1 MNKKLR
7 RSSIFFASGLILLN
21 FAACGKK
28 DDGLTQFLENAP
40 QDELMLAGYVA
51 PYEVTEEAFTL
62 YKNCGLNTVAFG
74 GNQYELELNS
84 DNFWYWGSRR
94 QDKGLELCKKLGLD
108 AILRYGDWLGELI
121 EGSWSE
127 TPFSDYTYEEYRD
140 IIKAVHIADEPR
152 TQEHWETYG
161 NDSLTA
167 DFQKNFDVPY
177 MVNLL
182 PTYSGKENLG
192 GTYDDYLKTYEE
204 YILSDFSD
212 NYMIS
217 VDFYPRDKNSGKL
230 RNDWIMC
237 YEKIANLAKKYN
249 AFTHFYIDSAQA
261 GDLYD
266 VKSEQDL
273 RLQMNVGL
281 AFGGAAFSYYCYSVP
296 PGWNYNYCLLNP
308 DGTPSPFYFGAQKVN
323 AEAQSFAKEYLA
335 FDWVKS
341 VAVYEGEEP
350 IEYGMMRLQENLDD
364 RKYVQDISANG
375 DVLVGCFEKQ
385 GYEAYMLVSYV
396 NPDEQGEVDITLT
409 LQDKNALLVY
419 TGNEKTNGQR
429 IEAKDGKVKLTIPYG
444 YAVFVIPTK

>member
-1 MNKKLR
+1 
-7 RSSIFFASGLILLN
+7 
-21 FAACGKK
+21 
-28 DDGLTQFLENAP
+28 
-40 QDELMLAGYVA
+40 
-51 PYEVTEEAFTL
+51 
-62 YKNCGLNTVAFG
+62 
-74 GNQYELELNS
+74 
-84 DNFWYWGSRR
+84 
-94 QDKGLELCKKLGLD
+94 
-108 AILRYGDWLGELI
+108 
-121 EGSWSE
+121 
-127 TPFSDYTYEEYRD
+127 
-140 IIKAVHIADEPR
+140 
-152 TQEHWETYG
+152 
-161 NDSLTA
+161 
-167 DFQKNFDVPY
+167 
-177 MVNLL
+177 
-182 PTYSGKENLG
+182 
-192 GTYDDYLKTYEE
+192 
-204 YILSDFSD
+204 
-212 NYMIS
+212 MIS

-281 AFGGAAFSYYCYSVP
+281 AFGGEAFSYYCYSVP

-335 FDWVKS
+335 FDWVKT

-350 IEYGMMRLQENLDD
+350 IEYGLMRLQENLDD

-375 DVLVGCFEKQ
+375 DVLVGCFEEQ

-419 TGNEKTNGQR
+419 TGNKKTNGQR
-429 IEAKDGKVKLTIPYG
+429 IEAADGKVKLTIPYG
-444 YAVFVIPTK
+444 YAIFVIPTK